1 MNVCSMKLLNQY
13 GPLTSLDDDLFPLV
27 KIIKKNYIIIT
38 KSTVILVCH
47 LFALVFA
54 NS

>member
-27 KIIKKNYIIIT
+27 KIILKT
-38 KSTVILVCH
+38 IL
-47 LFALVFA
+47 
-54 NS
+54 